1 MAEPRKIGG
10 CAATVPAN
18 YLRMRADVDIAL
30 VNSRPEFAERIR
42 LLQSVR
48 GS

>member
-1 MAEPRKIGG
+1 MAEPPEIGG
-10 CAATVPAN
+10 CAGMVPAN
-18 YLRMRADVDIAL
+18 HLRMRADVDIAL
-30 VNSRPEFAERIR
+30 ANSRPKSVERIR